1 VSSGDRVPYI
11 PQHQFNLTASLMHPR
26 YEFNVNLRY
35 QGAMNTQASNRGLMD
50 PKAIESNMV
59 VDLSG
64 KYPLTSQVQLT
75 ANVINLFNEVYAASV
90 VPAGFRPGHPF
101 GVYAGVA
108 VQL

>member
-1 VSSGDRVPYI
+1 
-11 PQHQFNLTASLMHPR
+11 MHPR

-75 ANVINLFNEVYAASV
+75 ANVINLFNEVYAASR